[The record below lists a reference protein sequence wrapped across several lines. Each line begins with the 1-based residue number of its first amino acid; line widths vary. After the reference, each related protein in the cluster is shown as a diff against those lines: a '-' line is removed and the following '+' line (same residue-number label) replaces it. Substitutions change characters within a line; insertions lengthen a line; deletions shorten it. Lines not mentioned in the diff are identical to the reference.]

1 MWQKLSAW
9 NHKQQQNNTKKKCYN
24 FLCGGFLLA
33 SIYNCKYILFSLIG
47 LGIPGKIA
55 TIQCINLLTFSI
67 HYSFDV
73 RDRTSN
79 QPKHWSAPEVFG
91 PRANFSIDNTPE
103 SLIIKV
109 I

>member
-1 MWQKLSAW
+1 MCMFNYSWKHI
-9 NHKQQQNNTKKKCYN
+9 NKT
-24 FLCGGFLLA
+24 
-33 SIYNCKYILFSLIG
+33 
-47 LGIPGKIA
+47 
-55 TIQCINLLTFSI
+55 CINLLMFFI

-109 I
+109 ILDPQRN